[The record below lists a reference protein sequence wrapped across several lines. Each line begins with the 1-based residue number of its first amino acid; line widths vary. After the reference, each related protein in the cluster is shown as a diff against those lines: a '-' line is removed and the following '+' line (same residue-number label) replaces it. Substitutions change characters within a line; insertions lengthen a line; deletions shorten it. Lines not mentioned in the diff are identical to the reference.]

1 MKIIFSCNQPDL
13 SQTSTNV
20 EFLANLIAQYSTME
34 TSVTKT
40 VTVGW
45 GEDPWALVTPVKA
58 IRVGVGL

>member
-45 GEDPWALVTPVKA
+45 GEDPWALVTPV
-58 IRVGVGL
+58 